1 MPIPLLAGMLYA
13 AAGYKNHQAGER
25 ARERQDKAD
34 ARQDVVNSQS
44 DAKHEALMAE
54 EARRVKEAQRLID
67 NRESDAKAFAP
78 LAAQDVATE
87 YAGPNANS
95 PGVVD
100 DPLMQGL
107 IEKQTP
113 KRNTMDSRIQ
123 RLADNQAATGRVA
136 DSMATM
142 DTQVGRTRNDTAYQQ
157 QQDAIA
163 KKVKEEG
170 LIETAQA
177 ARTGDAQAVFERFN
191 SGGTTR
197 LDAVPT
203 VQAVKREL
211 PGHGVITDYIY
222 SGTTTGPDGK
232 KVPFQKSAFD
242 MSMQVMPFEKQLST
256 MNRGEETA
264 NKGALQAA
272 QADAAT
278 MRAMLAQNRGG
289 GGGSAAAPAQT
300 PTGFN
305 MDALDKQLMPWFTTK
320 DEATGKTAVNT
331 VALNDLRQLALR
343 TPAAQSGDVNGAA
356 FQVKNLYDV
365 YMAKTGNDHNKAMA
379 LLQQDSAPKQ
389 PVESKP
395 SAAPVAAPAPKAAPA
410 PEKKSVAATNGSNI
424 IRDNPSAVATIKPLI
439 EAQAVEMER
448 MKAVARSGDP
458 MAAQVQAQKLQAAT
472 AALQKAAKTQFGGA
486 AGEVLN
492 AISATR

>member
-25 ARERQDKAD
+25 ARERQEKAD

-78 LAAQDVATE
+78 VAAQDVATE

-107 IEKQTP
+107 IEKQTA
-113 KRNTMDSRIQ
+113 KRNTMDSRTQ

-142 DTQVGRTRNDTAYQQ
+142 GTQVGRTRNDTAYQQ

-191 SGGTTR
+191 SGGAMK

-203 VQAVKREL
+203 VQAVKRKINGLGE
-211 PGHGVITDYIY
+211 ITDYIY

-242 MSMQVMPFEKQLST
+242 ISMQVMPFEKQLGT
-256 MNRGEETA
+256 MQKGEEIA
-264 NKGALQAA
+264 NRGALQAA

-278 MRAMLAQNRGG
+278 MRAMLAQNRG

-356 FQVKNLYDV
+356 FQVKNLYDI

-410 PEKKSVAATNGSNI
+410 PEKKPVAATNGSNI

-448 MKAVARSGDP
+448 MKSVARSGDP

-486 AGEVLN
+486 ADEVLN